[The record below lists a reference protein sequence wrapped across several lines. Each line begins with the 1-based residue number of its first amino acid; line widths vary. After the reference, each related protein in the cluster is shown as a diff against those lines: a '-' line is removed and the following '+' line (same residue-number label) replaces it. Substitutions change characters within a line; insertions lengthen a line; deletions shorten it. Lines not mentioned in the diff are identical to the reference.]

1 MMVKKQAARQIQS
14 FRKGERENILK
25 LANVLPLEVDAET
38 IVAMKVN
45 LSIPL
50 EG

>member
-1 MMVKKQAARQIQS
+1 MMVKKQAAHQIPS

-25 LANVLPLEVDAET
+25 LANVLPFEVGTET
-38 IVAMKVN
+38 IVAMNVN